1 MTYGRILS
9 LKAKLTLVYT
19 ILMTAVVSMALVI
32 LFSVSNQEIRTSVQ
46 GKLRQRVSEAT
57 QEVTYKN
64 EELRFDSDLLELK
77 DNVYLSLYDTG
88 GNLLYGKIP
97 YGFDQTTQFEDG
109 NLREVVSGSV
119 RYDIMDMSYPLD
131 GYGTILI
138 RGIVSISDA
147 EQDFRSILRF
157 AVIIFPLIV
166 ILAALLGY
174 GMTKKTLAPV
184 KKITDTVQ
192 DIRQKSDFSRR
203 IHLGDGKDEIYTLAK
218 TFDGMLEHVEESI
231 KREQQFTSDVSHEL
245 RTPISVILMQCDAL
259 LEKKNLDEETR
270 EEVFLIQKK
279 TQALSKMISQLL
291 ILSRADQ
298 GRERLVMENQNLS
311 ELMEITTEEAKERAM
326 EKGITVYEDIQ
337 PNIMKKGDETLLI
350 RMWMNLLNNAI
361 SYGKENGHIWVH
373 LSQTTDKITA
383 VIRDDGIGIS
393 EEALGKI
400 WDRFYQVDASRSS
413 TESSGLGLSMVK
425 WIVKV
430 HGGNIS
436 VSSQLGKGTTFTIQF
451 FVNEEL

>member
-259 LEKKNLDEETR
+259 LEKGNLDEETR

>member
-413 TESSGLGLSMVK
+413 TESSGLGLSMVE

>member
-166 ILAALLGY
+166 ILVWND
-174 GMTKKTLAPV
+174 K
-184 KKITDTVQ
+184 
-192 DIRQKSDFSRR
+192 
-203 IHLGDGKDEIYTLAK
+203 
-218 TFDGMLEHVEESI
+218 
-231 KREQQFTSDVSHEL
+231 
-245 RTPISVILMQCDAL
+245 
-259 LEKKNLDEETR
+259 
-270 EEVFLIQKK
+270 
-279 TQALSKMISQLL
+279 
-291 ILSRADQ
+291 
-298 GRERLVMENQNLS
+298 EN
-311 ELMEITTEEAKERAM
+311 
-326 EKGITVYEDIQ
+326 
-337 PNIMKKGDETLLI
+337 PCP
-350 RMWMNLLNNAI
+350 
-361 SYGKENGHIWVH
+361 GKENYGYG
-373 LSQTTDKITA
+373 A
-383 VIRDDGIGIS
+383 GYPAEIRFLKKNS
-393 EEALGKI
+393 
-400 WDRFYQVDASRSS
+400 F
-413 TESSGLGLSMVK
+413 
-425 WIVKV
+425 
-430 HGGNIS
+430 GGW
-436 VSSQLGKGTTFTIQF
+436 KR
-451 FVNEEL
+451 

>member
-413 TESSGLGLSMVK
+413 TERSGV
-425 WIVKV
+425 
-430 HGGNIS
+430 
-436 VSSQLGKGTTFTIQF
+436 
-451 FVNEEL
+451 